1 MPPKVSLEDQILRIY
16 ATHEKLIRVGDP
28 IIDPFRDAIIQRNS
42 GSYAALSKILYKRQ
56 DSVAGGGLL
65 GVADFNEGLQS
76 FGVTMR
82 REDVDRLVRLL
93 DRRGNGALSVEEFMR
108 GIRPELTVAR
118 QDLVLQAFHLLN
130 VSGKGEVPLDE
141 FLSLYD
147 ASTHPLVLCKK
158 KSPEAV
164 AQEFADD
171 WRRIPGG
178 IVRLAD
184 FLEYYANLSASTD
197 SDDLFELI
205 VRNGW
210 HVSGGEGIARNMTCA
225 KVELTFEDGRRG
237 IFEIKN
243 DLRTRKPG
251 INADDAKRILTQQ
264 GLKGIASVVL

>member
-1 MPPKVSLEDQILRIY
+1 CYHPAEFRFLCGSLKDTLQTPRQRGGQILRIY
-16 ATHEKLIRVGDP
+16 ATHEKLI
-28 IIDPFRDAIIQRNS
+28 Q
-42 GSYAALSKILYKRQ
+42 K
-56 DSVAGGGLL
+56 
-65 GVADFNEGLQS
+65 
-76 FGVTMR
+76 
-82 REDVDRLVRLL
+82 
-93 DRRGNGALSVEEFMR
+93 GNGALSVEEFMR

-118 QDLVLQAFHLLN
+118 KDLVLQAFHLLN

-225 KVELTFEDGRRG
+225 KVEEG
-237 IFEIKN
+237 
-243 DLRTRKPG
+243 
-251 INADDAKRILTQQ
+251 
-264 GLKGIASVVL
+264 